1 MIMVQKTKEFVQTLS
16 TIFAFLACIVFH
28 MPVQA
33 QVSTGTY
40 RGTMKVY
47 LDKTLSTTENN
58 QYLRVEELRPG
69 IQYAIYLDEFTVS
82 SFDIPSLKCKATAKR
97 SAKGIIVHGKISNK
111 TGPFPV
117 IGSIEGVIDTSGI
130 AKMTYT
136 LHFGKMPMVIYAHY
150 DGKK

>member
-1 MIMVQKTKEFVQTLS
+1 MIMIQKTKGFVQTLS
-16 TIFAFLACIVFH
+16 TIFAFVACIVFH

-40 RGTMKVY
+40 RGTTKVY
-47 LDKTLSTTENN
+47 LDKTLSTTESN
-58 QYLRVEELRPG
+58 QCLRVEELRPG

-82 SFDIPSLKCKATAKR
+82 SFDIPALKCKATAQR
-97 SAKGIIVHGKISNK
+97 SAEGITIHGKISNK
-111 TGPFPV
+111 TGTFPV
-117 IGSIEGVIDTSGI
+117 IGSLEGIIDTSGI

-136 LHFGKMPMVIYAHY
+136 LHFGKMPMIIYAHY